1 MKKKIQIPKKID
13 APNYLIGN
21 TKFERKKKTWR
32 PILNKS
38 NIEW

>member
-21 TKFERKKKTWR
+21 TKFERKKKH
-32 PILNKS
+32 
-38 NIEW
+38 EGQF